1 MQRTGR
7 VVAVIGLLGLTAVA
21 VALGLSVWWPR
32 AAYAPTPTAQ
42 PPAPTAAPSATPL
55 PETHRLTLPSIS
67 VPGATATPTIALAQ
81 IVLPTRAPPRPQPM
95 TTATRAFAPT
105 RAATAAAGLAAASD
119 RCAGIVTRAGAHL
132 TLDGKPFR
140 FLGTNSAYF
149 MEPYF
154 PESEIAPIL
163 AFIGDTFPNAV
174 LRLWV
179 FPGWDLDRLGRVL
192 DAGAEHGVRFL
203 ITLDDYHRGKSEH
216 WFQSTF
222 RMEYLPHVKAVVKR
236 FRGHP
241 AVMGWELMN
250 EPTCGPEGFSQGCL
264 DAEYGWVKETSE
276 VIKALDPCRPVSVG
290 TTGYLWGSVPDRD
303 NFRRM
308 HALPSV
314 DLVSIHKQVGSEEK
328 EIVDLARDLGK
339 PWFFGEVYYQA
350 YDDACRP
357 IRSEILGERANAVA
371 ADIRKSLD
379 AGASG
384 YLLWQYAAGPVD
396 MGGRIQWFCG
406 WYEYFRDD
414 PTHARIRETDWGLGR

>member
-1 MQRTGR
+1 MRR
-7 VVAVIGLLGLTAVA
+7 ALAVLVATILLGLTALA
-21 VALGLSVWWPR
+21 IFLGLSVWWPR
-32 AAYAPTPTAQ
+32 VGRAPTPL
-42 PPAPTAAPSATPL
+42 PSTAAPSATPS
-55 PETHRLTLPSIS
+55 PETHRLTLPNVS
-67 VPGATATPTIALAQ
+67 VPGVTMTPTIALAQ
-81 IVLPTRAPPRPQPM
+81 ITLPTPAPQPTATPIALPTRAP
-95 TTATRAFAPT
+95 TAGAF
-105 RAATAAAGLAAASD
+105 AAASD
-119 RCAGIVTRAGAHL
+119 RCAGIVTRTGAQL

-140 FLGTNSAYF
+140 FIGTNSAYF

-154 PESEIAPIL
+154 PETEIAPIL
-163 AFIGDTFPNAV
+163 AFIGETFPNAV

-179 FPGWDLDRLGRVL
+179 LPGWDLDRLGRVL
-192 DAGAEHGVRFL
+192 DAGARHGVRFL

-222 RMEYLPHVKAVVKR
+222 RMDYLPHVRAVVER
-236 FRGHP
+236 FREHP

-276 VIKALDPCRPVSVG
+276 AIKALDPCRPVSVG
-290 TTGYLWGSVPDRD
+290 TIGYLWGSEPDRA

-339 PWFFGEVYYQA
+339 PWFFGEVYYRV

-357 IRSEILGERANAVA
+357 IRSEMLAERADAVA
-371 ADIRKSLD
+371 ADIRSSLD

-396 MGGRIQWFCG
+396 MGGRVQWFCG

-414 PTHARIRETDWGLGR
+414 PTHARIRDTDWGLSR

>member
-1 MQRTGR
+1 MQRTGW
-7 VVAVIGLLGLTAVA
+7 VVVVIGLLGLAAVA
-21 VALGLSVWWPR
+21 VGLGLSVWWPQAGR
-32 AAYAPTPTAQ
+32 APTPTWR
-42 PPAPTAAPSATPL
+42 PPAPIAAPSATIQPEAHQL
-55 PETHRLTLPSIS
+55 PLPSIS
-67 VPGATATPTIALAQ
+67 ARAATATPTIALAQ
-81 IVLPTRAPPRPQPM
+81 IVLPTPVPPTPQP
-95 TTATRAFAPT
+95 TSVPAAVPT
-105 RAATAAAGLAAASD
+105 RAPMAGTGLAAASD
-119 RCAGIVTRAGAHL
+119 RCVGLVTRTGAQL

-154 PESEIAPIL
+154 PEAEIAPIL
-163 AFIGDTFPNAV
+163 AFISQTFPNVV

-179 FPGWDLDRLGRVL
+179 FPGWDLGRLGRVL
-192 DAGAEHGVRFL
+192 DVGAEHGVRFL
-203 ITLDDYHRGKSEH
+203 ITLDDYHRDKSEH

-222 RMEYLPHVKAVVKR
+222 RMEYLPHVKDVVGR
-236 FRGHP
+236 FRTHP

-250 EPTCGPEGFSQGCL
+250 EPTCGPERFSQGCL

-276 VIKALDPCRPVSVG
+276 AIKTLDPCHPVSVG
-290 TTGYLWGSVPDRD
+290 TTGYLWGSAPDRD

-314 DLVSIHKQVGSEEK
+314 DLVSIHKQVGSEAK

-339 PWFFGEVYYQA
+339 PWFFGEVYYRA

-357 IRSEILGERANAVA
+357 LHSGVLGERADAVT

-384 YLLWQYAAGPVD
+384 YLLWQYAAGPVN
-396 MGGRIQWFCG
+396 MGGRIQWFCQA
-406 WYEYFRDD
+406 YEYLRDD
-414 PTHARIRETDWGLGR
+414 PTHARIRDTDWGLGR

>member
-1 MQRTGR
+1 VLPT
-7 VVAVIGLLGLTAVA
+7 
-21 VALGLSVWWPR
+21 
-32 AAYAPTPTAQ
+32 APTQ
-42 PPAPTAAPSATPL
+42 APTAAL
-55 PETHRLTLPSIS
+55 
-67 VPGATATPTIALAQ
+67 AL
-81 IVLPTRAPPRPQPM
+81 
-95 TTATRAFAPT
+95 
-105 RAATAAAGLAAASD
+105 GAASD
-119 RCAGIVTRAGAHL
+119 RCAGVVTRSGAQL

-154 PESEIAPIL
+154 PEAEIAPIL
-163 AFIGDTFPNAV
+163 DFIGGTFPNAV

-179 FPGWDLDRLGRVL
+179 LPGWDLDRLERVL
-192 DAGAEHGVRFL
+192 DAGARDGVRFL
-203 ITLDDYHRGKSEH
+203 ITLDDYYRGKSEH

-222 RMEYLPHVKAVVKR
+222 RMEYLPHVKAVVER
-236 FRGHP
+236 FRRHP

-250 EPTCGPEGFSQGCL
+250 EPTCGPEGLSQSCL

-276 VIKALDPCRPVSVG
+276 AIKALDPCRPVSVG
-290 TTGYLWGSVPDRD
+290 TTGYLWGSETDRD

-314 DLVSIHKQVGSEEK
+314 DLVSIHKQVGSEERD
-328 EIVDLARDLGK
+328 IVDIARELGK
-339 PWFFGEVYYQA
+339 PWFFGEVYHRV

-357 IRSEILGERANAVA
+357 IRVEMLGERADAVA

-414 PTHARIRETDWGLGR
+414 PTHARIRNTDWGLGR

>member
-1 MQRTGR
+1 MRR
-7 VVAVIGLLGLTAVA
+7 VLAAIVATTLLGLTALGILV
-21 VALGLSVWWPR
+21 GLSVWWPR
-32 AAYAPTPTAQ
+32 AGRAPTPF
-42 PPAPTAAPSATPL
+42 PSSTAAPSETPS
-55 PETHRLTLPSIS
+55 PEPHRLTLPNVS
-67 VPGATATPTIALAQ
+67 VRGATATPTIALAQ
-81 IVLPTRAPPRPQPM
+81 IVLPTPIPPTPQP
-95 TTATRAFAPT
+95 AIAPAAAPT
-105 RAATAAAGLAAASD
+105 RALTSAAALAASSD
-119 RCAGIVTRAGAHL
+119 QCAGIVTRVGAHL
-132 TLDGKPFR
+132 ALDGKPFR

-149 MEPYF
+149 MESYF
-154 PESEIAPIL
+154 PETEIAPIL
-163 AFIGDTFPNAV
+163 AFIGETFPNAV

-179 FPGWDLDRLGRVL
+179 FPGWDLDRLGRML
-192 DAGAEHGVRFL
+192 DAGTKHGVRFL
-203 ITLDDYHRGKSEH
+203 LTLDDYHRGKSEH

-222 RMEYLPHVKAVVKR
+222 RMEYLPHVKAVVER

-250 EPTCGPEGFSQGCL
+250 EPTCGPQGFSQGCL
-264 DAEYGWVKETSE
+264 DAEFGWVKETSE
-276 VIKALDPCRPVSVG
+276 AIKALDPCRPVSVG
-290 TTGYLWGSVPDRD
+290 TTGYLWGSEPDRT

-314 DLVSIHKQVGSEEK
+314 DLVSIHKQVGSEE
-328 EIVDLARDLGK
+328 EDIVDVARDLGK
-339 PWFFGEVYYQA
+339 PWFFGEVYYRV

-357 IRSEILGERANAVA
+357 IRTEMLGKRADAVA

-414 PTHARIRETDWGLGR
+414 PAHARIRDTDWGLGR

>member
-1 MQRTGR
+1 MRR
-7 VVAVIGLLGLTAVA
+7 ALAVLVATILLGLTALA
-21 VALGLSVWWPR
+21 IFLGLSVWWPR
-32 AAYAPTPTAQ
+32 VGRAPTP
-42 PPAPTAAPSATPL
+42 PPAPTAPPSATPS
-55 PETHRLTLPSIS
+55 PETHRLTLPNVS
-67 VPGATATPTIALAQ
+67 VPGATMTPTIALAQ
-81 IVLPTRAPPRPQPM
+81 ITLPTPAPQP
-95 TTATRAFAPT
+95 TATPIALPTHAPT
-105 RAATAAAGLAAASD
+105 AGAFAAASD
-119 RCAGIVTRAGAHL
+119 RCAGIVTRTGAQL

-140 FLGTNSAYF
+140 FIGTNSAYF

-154 PESEIAPIL
+154 PEAEIAPIL
-163 AFIGDTFPNAV
+163 AFIGETFPNAV

-179 FPGWDLDRLGRVL
+179 LPGWDLDRLGRVL
-192 DAGAEHGVRFL
+192 DAGARHGVRFL

-222 RMEYLPHVKAVVKR
+222 RMDYLPHVRAVVER
-236 FRGHP
+236 FREHS

-250 EPTCGPEGFSQGCL
+250 EPTCGPEGFSQACL
-264 DAEYGWVKETSE
+264 DAEFGWVKETSE
-276 VIKALDPCRPVSVG
+276 AIKALDPCRPVSVG
-290 TTGYLWGSVPDRD
+290 TIGYLWGSEPDRA

-328 EIVDLARDLGK
+328 EIVDLARGLGK
-339 PWFFGEVYYQA
+339 PWFFGEVYYRV

-357 IRSEILGERANAVA
+357 IRSEMPAERADAVA
-371 ADIRKSLD
+371 ADIRSSLD

-396 MGGRIQWFCG
+396 MGGRVQWFCG

-414 PTHARIRETDWGLGR
+414 PTHARIRDTDWGLSR